1 MDSVP
6 RSCSQCLSDWVFCM
20 NLLPPLLLLSEECE
34 AISEREDYFSFFLSF
49 SLFTKLF
56 ISLSLFL
63 SLSFPEWKRLLVFS
77 SFIFFFFSEWGWR
90 KERNVSRSRVEEII
104 ILSEEGWLLKIG
116 GMFGIQT
123 LDGFFKVLPCVE
135 FPSNWDESHWKFSVK
150 LEKWLRGLLF
160 FRIISFV
167 DLSKVKTFVF
177 PSFGW
182 HKKTLEKKISWTAA
196 VVVVVVKES
205 FFEFKK
211 IEVTFSS
218 PIEVFETH
226 VLCMIRKV
234 KTFKSNFLSDC
245 FLFVEKKVDS
255 SFPPAQLDYKFN
267 MLLKHGY
274 RIIMNHFESSF
285 FLLRLLLLRQM
296 YVCVCVFESPYK
308 CSTLVRF
315 RLN

>member
-1 MDSVP
+1 MNDDDYYRFFSLSHFFFFRVEP
-6 RSCSQCLSDWVFCM
+6 IWIPFPGRAANVWVIEYFAWTYYHHFFYCLRSAKLFL
-20 NLLPPLLLLSEECE
+20 NEKT
-34 AISEREDYFSFFLSF
+34 IFLSF

-63 SLSFPEWKRLLVFS
+63 SLSFPEWKRQLVFS
-77 SFIFFFFSEWGWR
+77 SFIFFIFSEWGWR

-104 ILSEEGWLLKIG
+104 IFSEEGWLLKIG
-116 GMFGIQT
+116 GMFAIQT

-167 DLSKVKTFVF
+167 DLSKVKTFFLLSVDTKR
-177 PSFGW
+177 
-182 HKKTLEKKISWTAA
+182 HLKKKISWTAA

-234 KTFKSNFLSDC
+234 ETFKSNFLSDC
-245 FLFVEKKVDS
+245 FLFVEKK
-255 SFPPAQLDYKFN
+255 
-267 MLLKHGY
+267 
-274 RIIMNHFESSF
+274 
-285 FLLRLLLLRQM
+285 
-296 YVCVCVFESPYK
+296 
-308 CSTLVRF
+308 
-315 RLN
+315 